1 MAAERSAYREDARR
15 PARSCGM
22 SSADADKNVLRRS
35 LIVVL
40 RRLGAI
46 AMIPADVTKF
56 IGGGGSGGPRT
67 SLYKTP
73 FSAPPHSGLAGALL
87 TCAPRA
93 QAQKPLDIGVLALGP
108 RNMPTWRCGPSPRL
122 ASAEP
127 RRETKPFY
135 ITGLVDELEKLKY
148 VENKPENA
156 GKSGRRFNLD

>member
-56 IGGGGSGGPRT
+56 IGGADSGAPRP
-67 SLYKTP
+67 SFHKPPVRAPYSAVLSGAVLP
-73 FSAPPHSGLAGALL
+73 CAPP
-87 TCAPRA
+87 APA
-93 QAQKPLDIGVLALGP
+93 QQ
-108 RNMPTWRCGPSPRL
+108 
-122 ASAEP
+122 P
-127 RRETKPFY
+127 RRLCALAP
-135 ITGLVDELEKLKY
+135 
-148 VENKPENA
+148 
-156 GKSGRRFNLD
+156 